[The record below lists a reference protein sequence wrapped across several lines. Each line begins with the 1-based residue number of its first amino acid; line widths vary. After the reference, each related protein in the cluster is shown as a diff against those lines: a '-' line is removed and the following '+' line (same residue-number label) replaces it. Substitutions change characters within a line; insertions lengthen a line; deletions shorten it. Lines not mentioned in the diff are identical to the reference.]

1 MQSNRQ
7 ISSSRHA
14 SRTRRLK
21 GADNTE
27 AGVAWLADE
36 GRDVITGEVGRL
48 LDDPK
53 PYAQSSGGSS
63 HMAMGGLR
71 IHRGAL
77 DGSSRC
83 PKGNLR
89 VR

>member
-27 AGVAWLADE
+27 ADVAWLADV
-36 GRDVITGEVGRL
+36 GRDVITGEVDRL
-48 LDDPK
+48 LNDPK
-53 PYAQSSGGSS
+53 HYAHLSRGSA
-63 HMAMGGLR
+63 HY
-71 IHRGAL
+71 
-77 DGSSRC
+77 
-83 PKGNLR
+83 GNECGFR
-89 VR
+89 SD